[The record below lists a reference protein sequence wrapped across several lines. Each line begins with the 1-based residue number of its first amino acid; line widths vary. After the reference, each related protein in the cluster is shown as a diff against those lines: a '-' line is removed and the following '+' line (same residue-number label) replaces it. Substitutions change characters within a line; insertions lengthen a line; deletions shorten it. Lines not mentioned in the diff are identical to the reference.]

1 MEYIFDLENNNI
13 KGDGIFMKKI
23 IMLVILAMT
32 TFSCSI
38 IDEYN
43 EAKREAAERGVR
55 CYRNQYG
62 NIFCKDRYGNSEY

>member
-1 MEYIFDLENNNI
+1 MEYIFNLDKNNI

-43 EAKREAAERGVR
+43 EAKREAAERGVK
-55 CYRNQYG
+55 CYKYPSG
-62 NIFCKDRYGNSEY
+62 NVYCEDRYGNREF

>member
-1 MEYIFDLENNNI
+1 MEKSNT
-13 KGDGIFMKKI
+13 KGDGVFMKKI

-43 EAKREAAERGVR
+43 EAKREAAERGVK
-55 CYRNQYG
+55 CYKYSSGYIHCEDKDG
-62 NIFCKDRYGNSEY
+62 NNY

>member
-1 MEYIFDLENNNI
+1 
-13 KGDGIFMKKI
+13 MKKI

-43 EAKREAAERGVR
+43 EAKREAAERGVK
-55 CYRNQYG
+55 CYERYDG
-62 NIFCKDRYGNSEY
+62 HVYCEDRYGNREF